1 MYRLGSSISHSL
13 QQGNGSPSFYSHRE
27 NQLPNGGDLQLDLLH
42 HGGGARSATA
52 DAELQKKLDQMMSGT
67 QQLLLAQ
74 QATTQRLDESITK
87 VASEVENLQSDV
99 KKISQE
105 IEHTGSAGKR
115 KSRRKVPPELRV
127 KLSVTHHAQKL
138 QFSLV

>member
-1 MYRLGSSISHSL
+1 MM
-13 QQGNGSPSFYSHRE
+13 N
-27 NQLPNGGDLQLDLLH
+27 
-42 HGGGARSATA
+42 
-52 DAELQKKLDQMMSGT
+52 MMSGT

-87 VASEVENLQSDV
+87 VACEVENLQSDD

-115 KSRRKVPPELRV
+115 KSRRKVPPEP
-127 KLSVTHHAQKL
+127 KKN
-138 QFSLV
+138 LV